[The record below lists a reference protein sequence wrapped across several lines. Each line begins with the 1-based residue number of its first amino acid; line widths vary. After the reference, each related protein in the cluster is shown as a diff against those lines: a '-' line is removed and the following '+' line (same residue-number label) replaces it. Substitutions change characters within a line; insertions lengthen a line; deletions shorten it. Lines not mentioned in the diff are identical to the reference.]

1 MKNKT
6 SQRGFTLIEMA
17 ITTTIASVLAAAA
30 IPSFSDYL
38 GRQRLSMTVNEIQ
51 AALAL
56 ARSEAMG
63 QGGRVAVTPSSSSG
77 WAGGWQVFHD
87 SNDNGTL
94 DDGERVVQQFGPVPQ
109 GISIATHGPGLA
121 TAVSYTPAGL
131 ARRAGTDGFIL
142 GRMVVTYGS
151 TRREGANHRTICF
164 STARTRVANGA
175 TCS

>member
-1 MKNKT
+1 
-6 SQRGFTLIEMA
+6 
-17 ITTTIASVLAAAA
+17 
-30 IPSFSDYL
+30 
-38 GRQRLSMTVNEIQ
+38 
-51 AALAL
+51 
-56 ARSEAMG
+56 MG
-63 QGGRVAVTPSSSSG
+63 QGGRVAVTPSDSG

-87 SNDNGTL
+87 SNDNGVL

-142 GRMVVTYGS
+142 GRMVVTH
-151 TRREGANHRTICF
+151 GATHRTICF
-164 STARTRVANGA
+164 STARTRVASGA

>member
-1 MKNKT
+1 MKSKT

-63 QGGRVAVTPSSSSG
+63 QGGRVAVTPSDSG

-87 SNDNGTL
+87 SNDNGVL

-142 GRMVVTYGS
+142 GRMVVTHS
-151 TRREGANHRTICF
+151 ATHRTICF
-164 STARTRVANGA
+164 STARTRVASGA

>member
-1 MKNKT
+1 MKSKT

-63 QGGRVAVTPSSSSG
+63 RGGRVAVTPSDSG

-87 SNDNGTL
+87 SNDNGVL

-142 GRMVVTYGS
+142 GRMVVTH
-151 TRREGANHRTICF
+151 GATHRTICF
-164 STARTRVANGA
+164 STARTRVASGA